1 MSKLGDVGQGKGNER
16 EQEKRDGLE
25 MREPKLSHFI
35 TSGYIG

>member
-1 MSKLGDVGQGKGNER
+1 MGQGKGNER

-25 MREPKLSHFI
+25 MSEGELSHFI